1 LVHVG
6 GRLLKKEEGKGEIP
20 EEGQRAE
27 GRLTSV
33 KRSLFRI
40 ETARKI
46 TQFVLFLLFN
56 AVVFGLGPKPI
67 LLPIIGLLG
76 TPTKTV
82 GEALGALQLMLYELV
97 FPWLALT
104 SIFVFA
110 IILGR
115 AVCGWACPF
124 GFVQDLLT
132 YVKRQHARV
141 SSRTHGQ
148 LIYVKYGVLAAVLL
162 VSGTVALA
170 SAMNVQGYME
180 SLGVFAEA
188 PFNALSPADTLFA
201 ITPRIALEVRYAVP
215 QLLGQAAAE
224 VYGAIGSAIASV
236 SPLLW
241 ARFFIMVLVIV
252 LAVYIPRSWCR
263 YLCPQGA
270 FSALFS
276 RFSFLGLRRDPVR
289 CAKAGCRD
297 CVQVCPTLV
306 PILDLPWEKFT
317 HPECIYCLKCVDAC
331 STKAIKP
338 KFP

>member
-1 LVHVG
+1 L
-6 GRLLKKEEGKGEIP
+6 KEERKSDAAEDKR
-20 EEGQRAE
+20 RAE
-27 GRLTSV
+27 GRLTRIKIV
-33 KRSLFRI
+33 IFRV
-40 ETARKI
+40 ETVRKV
-46 TQFVLFLLFN
+46 TQFCLFLLFN
-56 AVVFGLGPKPI
+56 AAVFGLGPTPI

-76 TPTKTV
+76 VPTKTV
-82 GEALGALQLMLYELV
+82 GEALGALQLMVYELV

-110 IILGR
+110 IVLGR
-115 AVCGWACPF
+115 AMCGWACPF
-124 GFVQDLLT
+124 GFVQDLLA
-132 YVKRQHARV
+132 YVKRRHTQV
-141 SSRTHGQ
+141 SSRSHRQ
-148 LIYVKYGVLAAVLL
+148 MIYVKYAVLAVVLF
-162 VSGTVALA
+162 VSATVAVS
-170 SAMNVQGYME
+170 SAMNVVGYKE
-180 SLGVFAEA
+180 SLGIFAQA

-201 ITPRIALEVRYAVP
+201 ITPRIVFAIRYAMP

-224 VYGAIGSAIASV
+224 VYGALGAAVTSISA
-236 SPLLW
+236 LLW
-241 ARFFIMVLVIV
+241 ARLFIMVLVMV
-252 LAVYIPRSWCR
+252 LAVYIPRGWCR

-276 RFSFLGLRRDPVR
+276 HFSFLGLKRDPVR

-306 PILDLPWEKFT
+306 PILDLPWEKFS